1 MRRRPR
7 EKRGIDMVAR
17 PERVEA
23 ALWRHALHDLA
34 AARDGLFS
42 YYVRFARAIARE
54 RFLARRAGNHELG
67 DVEQLAYE
75 GLLQAIDRFEP
86 LRSVPFQAFARPRI
100 FGSISNGL
108 GKYSEAAANSSY
120 HRRTERERLQSLMPG
135 SSGPEESPLQQLS
148 KLTATLAIGLILEEW
163 HHDEIEQVGTTEPT
177 AYDTLAWKQTELALR
192 DAIEEL
198 PATEAFIVRHHYL
211 NGVSF
216 RQIAV
221 VLGLSNGRIS
231 QLHGRALG
239 RMQARLAKTR

>member
-135 SSGPEESPLQQLS
+135 SSGPEESPAAAFETDAS
-148 KLTATLAIGLILEEW
+148 TRYRADPRKNGIMTKSNRWGRPSRRPMIRWRGNRPSWRSAT
-163 HHDEIEQVGTTEPT
+163 
-177 AYDTLAWKQTELALR
+177 R
-192 DAIEEL
+192 
-198 PATEAFIVRHHYL
+198 
-211 NGVSF
+211 
-216 RQIAV
+216 
-221 VLGLSNGRIS
+221 
-231 QLHGRALG
+231 
-239 RMQARLAKTR
+239 